1 MLSAFAIAIWSRGPW
16 TFSKVPPQFDPI
28 VYFCGGSVEHM
39 DNVEHFWESSFS
51 RPMLNQFWASWE
63 RILSRTAFV
72 LAIRFAFYSNLFTE
86 MMNSCICCRHYL
98 FWATS
103 FSHWQEVLNPQSNQL
118 DIVDAVSS
126 SCVRIARCISLG
138 RIHVTQ
144 LITTGR
150 LGEAPI
156 VLLRSFWASRFADR
170 CFCIFLC
177 WLLGSSSKFWRAT
190 SLWFFLRC
198 VSEFYCV
205 ERRSLT
211 KLAVHRLTENPL
223 SGQCIHY
230 LYLFGVNWMYF

>member
-1 MLSAFAIAIWSRGPW
+1 MGFCSVTILPKKWCFPHLLSLFGPQALGPFPRCRPNSIRLFIFAEAALSIWTTLSILGSRLSADRCWI
-16 TFSKVPPQFDPI
+16 
-28 VYFCGGSVEHM
+28 
-39 DNVEHFWESSFS
+39 N
-51 RPMLNQFWASWE
+51 FWASWE

-170 CFCIFLC
+170 RFCIFLC
-177 WLLGSSSKFWRAT
+177 WLLG
-190 SLWFFLRC
+190 
-198 VSEFYCV
+198 
-205 ERRSLT
+205 
-211 KLAVHRLTENPL
+211 
-223 SGQCIHY
+223 
-230 LYLFGVNWMYF
+230 